1 MDNISYFKNN
11 NLLVIRR
18 YNEDKLVRVL
28 INFSNDKSQSINLT
42 DVSERIPAIATTK
55 ITNLQYDDK
64 NLFFSKGQDGYIV
77 VVPKKTPIILHSTYQ
92 LFNGSKKYTNYLLTI

>member
-18 YNEDKLVRVL
+18 YNED
-28 INFSNDKSQSINLT
+28 N
-42 DVSERIPAIATTK
+42 
-55 ITNLQYDDK
+55 
-64 NLFFSKGQDGYIV
+64 KGQNGYIV